1 MAGRPDIVLIDTN
14 VLLSAVL
21 FGGKPGELLDLVR
34 TGRLAAATSL
44 YILREFQ
51 QVLTRPR
58 FGFAADA
65 AAELAVEMAAWM
77 QVTVTQARPRQWVAD
92 PKDDPVV
99 EAALATGASII
110 VTGDR
115 LLLQA
120 KIPGVEVLT
129 VSAMLQRFERA
140 P

>member
-1 MAGRPDIVLIDTN
+1 MAGRRDIVLIDTN

-34 TGRLAAATSL
+34 TGRLADATSL

-51 QVLTRPR
+51 QVLTR
-58 FGFAADA
+58 
-65 AAELAVEMAAWM
+65 
-77 QVTVTQARPRQWVAD
+77 
-92 PKDDPVV
+92 
-99 EAALATGASII
+99 II

-129 VSAMLQRFERA
+129 VSAMLQRLDQT